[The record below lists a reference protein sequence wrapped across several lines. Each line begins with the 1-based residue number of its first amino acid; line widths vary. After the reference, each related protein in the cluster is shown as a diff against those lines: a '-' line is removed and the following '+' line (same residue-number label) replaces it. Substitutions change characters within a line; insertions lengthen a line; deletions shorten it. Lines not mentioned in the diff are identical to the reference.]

1 VTDESER
8 LSVVDILLI
17 PKVFFIDG
25 VAWGAWAGFMNTWE
39 WFTDQKPLPIQF
51 IIGAL
56 IMSLASSFVGACRGV
71 VLGVCL
77 LTYYLAGERVRVW

>member
-1 VTDESER
+1 MTGESITPR
-8 LSVVDILLI
+8 VADILLI
-17 PKVFFIDG
+17 PKVFFVDG

-71 VLGVCL
+71 ILGVYL
-77 LTYYLAGERVRVW
+77 LTYHLAGERVRVW